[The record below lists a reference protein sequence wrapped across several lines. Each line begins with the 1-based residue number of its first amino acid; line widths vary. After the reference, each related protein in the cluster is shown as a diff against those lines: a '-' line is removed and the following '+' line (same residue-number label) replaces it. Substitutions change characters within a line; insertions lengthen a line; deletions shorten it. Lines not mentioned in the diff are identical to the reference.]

1 MAGIREQK
9 KLETKQAIQNAAV
22 KLFAEKSFEKTS
34 IEDIASEAGIGKTT
48 VYGYFATKN
57 EIFISYCDEELDH
70 AFAQL
75 QATDSAEKS
84 LLDLL
89 VDFFMIKFTFV
100 TKNREFGRQMLREMV
115 FPGEI
120 NEKAKVHDQRY
131 FDIMEGYFKIAQ
143 ERGEISSE
151 HELFNLSVHFFSL
164 YLGLL
169 AGWYTGYLNSLSE
182 VEEGMRTLFSQAIG
196 GIAK

>member
-1 MAGIREQK
+1 MTGLREQK
-9 KLETKQAIQNAAV
+9 KLETKRAIQDAAV
-22 KLFAEKSFEKTS
+22 KLFAGKSFEEIS

-57 EIFISYCDEELDH
+57 EIFISYCDEELGH

-75 QATDSAEKS
+75 QSTDNAEKP

-120 NEKAKVHDQRY
+120 NEKAKIHDQRY
-131 FDIMEGYFKIAQ
+131 FDIMEGFFRIAQ

-151 HELFNLSVHFFSL
+151 HELFHLSAHFFSL

-169 AGWYTGYLNSLSE
+169 AGWYTGYLDSLAE
-182 VEEGMRTLFSQAIG
+182 AEEAMGILFSQAIG

>member
-1 MAGIREQK
+1 MAGLREQK
-9 KLETKQAIQNAAV
+9 KLETKRAIQDAAV

-57 EIFISYCDEELDH
+57 DIFINYCDEELDH

-75 QATDSAEKS
+75 QATNNAEKS

-100 TKNREFGRQMLREMV
+100 IKNREFGRQMLREMV
-115 FPGEI
+115 FPSEV
-120 NEKAKVHDQRY
+120 NDKAMVHDQRY
-131 FDIMEGYFKIAQ
+131 FDIMEGYFITAQ
-143 ERGEISSE
+143 ERGEISRE
-151 HELFNLSVHFFSL
+151 HELFHLSVHFFSL

-169 AGWYTGYLNSLSE
+169 AGWYTGYIDSLPE
-182 VEEGMRTLFSQAIG
+182 AEDGMRTLFSQAME
-196 GIAK
+196 GIVK